1 MQSEE
6 MQSAQQAERTVNPMA
21 VRPMGSLLLRMSV
34 PMMLSMLVQ
43 ALYNVVDSVFVAQ
56 LSENALTAV
65 SLAFP
70 AQNLMIAVGVGTGVG
85 VNALL
90 SKSLGEGNH
99 KRATGTAMNA
109 VFLAACSYAVF
120 ALLGVLFSRAFF
132 QTQTDIVEIVDMGED
147 YLRVCMIG
155 SFGLFGQMTYEKLFQ
170 STGRTFY
177 SMLIQAIGALTNIVL
192 DPILIFGL
200 CGAPA
205 MGVTGAAVAT
215 VAGQCLAALLG
226 VIFNERKN
234 VELKMHWRDFRPDP
248 FLIGRIYAVGVPS
261 IIMSSIGSVMTFG
274 MNRIL
279 IAFSSTAAAVFGV
292 YFKLQSFVFMPVFGL
307 TNGMV
312 PIVAFNFGARNP
324 DRIDQAIRLSIRY
337 AVIIMCMGLAMFEIW
352 PDRLLALF
360 NASENMYGIG
370 VFALRII
377 CIHFVFAGFSVVAS
391 AVFQAL
397 GHGVLSLIVS
407 VARQLVVL
415 LPAAFI
421 LSRIGGLN
429 AVWWAF
435 PIAEIAS
442 VVLCACFLRRV
453 YRAEIHSLNGTPSPD
468 GETTATQP

>member
-1 MQSEE
+1 MRSEE
-6 MQSAQQAERTVNPMA
+6 MQPAQQAQRTENPMA

-99 KRATGTAMNA
+99 ERASGTAMNA

-120 ALLGVLFSRAFF
+120 ALLGALCSRAFF
-132 QTQTDIVEIVDMGED
+132 QSQTDIAEIVDMGED
-147 YLRVCMIG
+147 YLRVCMVG
-155 SFGLFGQMTYEKLFQ
+155 SFGLFAQVTYEKLLT

-177 SMLIQAIGALTNIVL
+177 SMITQAAGAITNIVL

-200 CGAPA
+200 LGAPA

-215 VAGQCLAALLG
+215 VAGQCVGALLG
-226 VIFNERKN
+226 VIFNARKN
-234 VELKMHWRDFRPDP
+234 VELKMRWRAFRPNP

-307 TNGMV
+307 NNGMV
-312 PIVAFNFGARNP
+312 PIVAFNFGARRP
-324 DRIDQAIRLSIRY
+324 DRIDQAIRLSARY
-337 AVIIMCMGLAMFEIW
+337 AVIIMCIGMAIFEIW
-352 PDRLLALF
+352 PQTLLALF

-370 VFALRII
+370 VPALRII
-377 CIHFVFAGFSVVAS
+377 CVHFALAGFSVVAS

-397 GHGVLSLIVS
+397 GHGLLSLIVS
-407 VARQLVVL
+407 AARQLVVL
-415 LPAAFI
+415 LPVAFI
-421 LSRIGGLN
+421 LARIGGLH

-435 PIAEIAS
+435 PVAEIVS
-442 VVLCACFLRRV
+442 VILCACFLRRV
-453 YRAEIHSLNGTPSPD
+453 YRVEIHSLSASPAPDAQTP
-468 GETTATQP
+468 AAQP